1 MRITTD
7 IAAVLVS
14 LLETSPGALAPSAD
28 LDDSAQENMNVIVS
42 VGDNSGGKSEAFDA
56 SCI

>member
-42 VGDNSGGKSEAFDA
+42 VGERSIRRIVHLKE
-56 SCI
+56 